1 MVGREST
8 TGVSMSMTICG
19 DFSER
24 KEHIQSSK
32 LVWPY
37 LLAIV
42 LSGAVATLVFKY
54 EEHQLCQGFAIGVSA
69 IGGCDGIGGS
79 SVPPIYFLRGNAN

>member
-1 MVGREST
+1 
-8 TGVSMSMTICG
+8 MSKTICG
-19 DFSER
+19 NFSAKKER
-24 KEHIQSSK
+24 VQSSK

-37 LLAIV
+37 LLAIA

-54 EEHQLCQGFAIGVSA
+54 EEQQLCQGFAIGVSA

-79 SVPPIYFLRGNAN
+79 SVPPIYFLRGNVN